1 MRDHRIRFLL
11 YVLLL
16 MMSVAMTGC
25 NGKDADAQV
34 AVSRVIETFLID
46 PGTFFMNANQA
57 PTLVVGDQTTEYT
70 VTASTTIQFNLAT
83 GEAFT
88 RVLVAGEVVLE
99 RPIAGIVTII
109 RGR

>member
-16 MMSVAMTGC
+16 MISVAMTGC

-70 VTASTTIQFNLAT
+70 VTGSTTIQFDLAT
-83 GEAFT
+83 GVAFT